1 MSNVPFA
8 IELREKF
15 GLTQET
21 SDEQMAEYL
30 ELSIQRL
37 KGHLIDMAAMKKV
50 EFSIFFRKPQFVT
63 FECHR
68 VKYQPP
74 PNAYVMP
81 LDTKK
86 AVVKFLTEEG
96 FYFDEWSEHIAINLV
111 KSPKA

>member
-37 KGHLIDMAAMKKV
+37 KGHLIDMASIKMV

-63 FECHR
+63 FASNR
-68 VKYQPP
+68 IKYPPP
-74 PNAYVMP
+74 PNAYEMP
-81 LDTKK
+81 PDTKK
-86 AVVKFLTEEG
+86 RSLN
-96 FYFDEWSEHIAINLV
+96 S
-111 KSPKA
+111 SPKKGFTSMSGANTLQLTL

>member
-37 KGHLIDMAAMKKV
+37 KGHLIDMASIKMV
-50 EFSIFFRKPQFVT
+50 EFFHLLQETSIRHFCK
-63 FECHR
+63 
-68 VKYQPP
+68 
-74 PNAYVMP
+74 
-81 LDTKK
+81 
-86 AVVKFLTEEG
+86 
-96 FYFDEWSEHIAINLV
+96 
-111 KSPKA
+111 